1 MQFKICSRK
10 KNQLVTYVARSI
22 TGNVPALGEVADFET
37 ETFNQAQNLIRMQ
50 KFNINPKA
58 RHFAKRVLA
67 VRLSFKS
74 SKYDSL

>member
-1 MQFKICSRK
+1 MFLFAR
-10 KNQLVTYVARSI
+10 VVAANGF
-22 TGNVPALGEVADFET
+22 TLGEVADLEPET
-37 ETFNQAQNLIRMQ
+37 VNQAKNFIRMQ

-74 SKYDSL
+74 LKYDSL

>member
-1 MQFKICSRK
+1 
-10 KNQLVTYVARSI
+10 
-22 TGNVPALGEVADFET
+22 VADFEA
-37 ETFNQAQNLIRMQ
+37 ETFNQALNFNRMQ

>member
-1 MQFKICSRK
+1 MIFTIPTK
-10 KNQLVTYVARSI
+10 LFY
-22 TGNVPALGEVADFET
+22 NVPTLGEVADFET
-37 ETFNQAQNLIRMQ
+37 ETFNQAQKFNRMT

>member
-1 MQFKICSRK
+1 M
-10 KNQLVTYVARSI
+10 RS
-22 TGNVPALGEVADFET
+22 TKVSANVSTLGEVADFEA
-37 ETFNQAQNLIRMQ
+37 ETFNQALNFNRMQ